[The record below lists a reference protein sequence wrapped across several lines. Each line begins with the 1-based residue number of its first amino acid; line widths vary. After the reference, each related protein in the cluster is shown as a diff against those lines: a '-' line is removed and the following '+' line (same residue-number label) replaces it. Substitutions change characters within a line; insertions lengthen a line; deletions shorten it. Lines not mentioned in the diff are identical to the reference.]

1 MRIFIGEQDTP
12 DITTFVALTMKHL
25 YLFTL
30 AVLLAGS
37 LHAQTDLEFDGTVP
51 VTRMG
56 SPLPLAWAGGI
67 NYTQVGQLDLD
78 QDGLKDLFFFDRT
91 GNKITTLRHTG
102 GSGTNAYELT
112 RAYDAVYPFAQ
123 LHDWVLLRDYD
134 CDGREDI
141 FSYSQAGFSVYRN
154 TSTSAGLAFEL
165 ITFRMLCDY
174 VFSDGSSQIT
184 NLYVNADDIP
194 GIVDVDGDGDLDV
207 LTFHQLGSYVQYYK
221 NLTLEEYGTC
231 DSLDFVL
238 RSGCWGRFAE
248 NSSTNAVSLNVE
260 CPYPVPNPE
269 LTGPDERAHAGS
281 TVTPLDLNGDGVM
294 DLLLGDIAFPNM
306 VSLTNGGSVDDSFMT
321 SEDQTFP
328 SSDQPVELP
337 IFPAAF
343 HLDVDGD
350 GKRDLLVCPSARSL
364 AQNYQ
369 GVWFYHNAGTDAA
382 PVFEF
387 QQPDLFQNRMLE
399 FGEGAYPVPFDH
411 NGDGLMDLI
420 VANNGYFHPSG
431 DHVGKLALLENVGTP
446 TAPAFNM
453 VTDDY
458 MGLSTSG
465 IGNGM
470 YPAFADVDDDGDLD
484 MYIGDEG
491 GKLHFYRNTATGAVA
506 QFAFAQAN
514 VAYTSGEG
522 IDVGRFATPQFVDLD
537 QDGLSDLVIGEQNGN
552 LNYIRN
558 TGTAAQAAWTLVT
571 DSLGRVRTN
580 TVYTLGHSVPVIFTG
595 ESGDRELL
603 VGSESGWLWHYTG
616 IEGNLEGTWTLQDTS
631 FQDLNEGFRAGLC
644 VHDLTGDGELDLVIG
659 NFRGGM
665 SFWRSDAI
673 SSIRSAT
680 GSTTAQVL
688 AKPNPTQGL
697 VDLEISTALPIGT
710 AWVVR
715 NTLGQVVQRIMATGP
730 RTTLQL
736 EGCQPG
742 LHVITAEA
750 AGFRSEPVRVI
761 VQGH

>member
-1 MRIFIGEQDTP
+1 
-12 DITTFVALTMKHL
+12 
-25 YLFTL
+25 
-30 AVLLAGS
+30 
-37 LHAQTDLEFDGTVP
+37 
-51 VTRMG
+51 
-56 SPLPLAWAGGI
+56 
-67 NYTQVGQLDLD
+67 
-78 QDGLKDLFFFDRT
+78 
-91 GNKITTLRHTG
+91 
-102 GSGTNAYELT
+102 
-112 RAYDAVYPFAQ
+112 
-123 LHDWVLLRDYD
+123 
-134 CDGREDI
+134 
-141 FSYSQAGFSVYRN
+141 
-154 TSTSAGLAFEL
+154 
-165 ITFRMLCDY
+165 
-174 VFSDGSSQIT
+174 
-184 NLYVNADDIP
+184 
-194 GIVDVDGDGDLDV
+194 
-207 LTFHQLGSYVQYYK
+207 VQYYK